1 MWGRRQWCTENWLIS
16 FVALLLN
23 VVLLAAGPHAFA
35 DCEPPV
41 TLEGT
46 VSIECCIPPDECI
59 SAGRAIYDYSMS
71 AKVDPD
77 VLSISTQASPWHLYD
92 GDMRIIPVEELA
104 EGAKA
109 KLRDGVKRI
118 VLVASWT
125 GVAPDRSGKS
135 LAQKLSDALG
145 GFPVSGMDGFVWIAK
160 DGSIRTTR
168 QAYTIKQKCP
178 YAIHPGD
185 EVMVSLVPGWLI
197 AFEEDY
203 IKKRDSEGIMRA
215 GAGWDIF
222 MLCPER
228 ALQSFEAAAALSN
241 PIAAYNAALIR
252 LERGKDGDLEAAA
265 KLLTQAAKLGDKK
278 AKARLQEMNRQ
289 GR

>member
-125 GVAPDRSGKS
+125 GVAPAATASRSHKS
-135 LAQKLSDALG
+135 YPTRWMASRS
-145 GFPVSGMDGFVWIAK
+145 VVW
-160 DGSIRTTR
+160 T
-168 QAYTIKQKCP
+168 
-178 YAIHPGD
+178 
-185 EVMVSLVPGWLI
+185 
-197 AFEEDY
+197 
-203 IKKRDSEGIMRA
+203 DSYG
-215 GAGWDIF
+215 
-222 MLCPER
+222 
-228 ALQSFEAAAALSN
+228 
-241 PIAAYNAALIR
+241 
-252 LERGKDGDLEAAA
+252 
-265 KLLTQAAKLGDKK
+265 
-278 AKARLQEMNRQ
+278 
-289 GR
+289 